1 MRGEFKGR
9 ERTGLLQFRLGPV
22 VGDWGLAEGP
32 DFKEFIARLNSA
44 VASASSLRRQNSAF
58 PFFLSFLP
66 YFPLSFLFFKSAFQQ
81 KHRHR
86 RAPICLFLKLFFVPA
101 LEPVERSF
109 ERAAAVEDG
118 TGSIKVFC
126 PSFLALVPLLILIGS
141 LGGSA
146 SAIDEAAGP
155 PDLSFVS

>member
-66 YFPLSFLFFKSAFQQ
+66 YFPLSFEL
-81 KHRHR
+81 
-86 RAPICLFLKLFFVPA
+86 
-101 LEPVERSF
+101 
-109 ERAAAVEDG
+109 
-118 TGSIKVFC
+118 
-126 PSFLALVPLLILIGS
+126 
-141 LGGSA
+141 
-146 SAIDEAAGP
+146 
-155 PDLSFVS
+155 